1 MEFNKKDLDGYVN
14 MLTENLDLVDELP
27 DDTVEAL
34 IEYVEEEIE
43 EKDKILSEVRNEQ
56 LEIDV

>member
-27 DDTVEAL
+27 DDIVEAL

>member
-14 MLTENLDLVDELP
+14 MLTEILVLVDELP